1 MLLIWLALPCQI
13 NLKNKFDFKTFDGVN
28 CSKKYFDKNE
38 PTHTYFVEH
47 RTVTEKYW
55 IDSCRL
61 TVSLQRRRIGER
73 KKNWSRDLKMS
84 NSFGSCNLTYA
95 ATYEIKFSWTFFRAA
110 NSRSSLNER
119 IIFSLCLL
127 PLNKMREVMAEN
139 YFLCEK

>member
-1 MLLIWLALPCQI
+1 MNQLTLTLWSIELSLKSIELTAADWLSAY
-13 NLKNKFDFKTFDGVN
+13 NEDG
-28 CSKKYFDKNE
+28 S
-38 PTHTYFVEH
+38 
-47 RTVTEKYW
+47 
-55 IDSCRL
+55 
-61 TVSLQRRRIGER
+61 VSV

-84 NSFGSCNLTYA
+84 NSFGSCNLTYV
-95 ATYEIKFSWTFFRAA
+95 ATYEIYFSWNVFCAP